1 MSGIGAALGEF
12 FEIMTS
18 GFSTFAGGFGSGLSD
33 LALNSFFTVG
43 EGGAISGL
51 SAFGGVC
58 AMGLGVSLTMGAGY
72 LVYNIINR

>member
-1 MSGIGAALGEF
+1 MDGIGVALGDF

-18 GFSTFAGGFGSGLSD
+18 GFTTFASGFGTGLSD

-43 EGGAISGL
+43 EGGAITGL

-58 AMGLGVSLTMGAGY
+58 AMGLGVSLTMSAGY